1 MSMKDLIKVIVRR
14 GVVFGGLLMLFVM
27 FGNSIDVN
35 ANSICC
41 GVYTKQSS
49 TTSEQ
54 TGWSVYGDSD
64 STYLCGQTLYVE
76 IMVSDG
82 AYSID
87 YATLYID
94 GNAVYTLND
103 YEDDNDKVYSWA
115 SHPHVFTATGV
126 HTCRWVGKWAN
137 SEQTFDIS
145 NTLYLNTITKGT
157 YSTYNF
163 AGDNVQYSVSITGAN
178 TNKTYSYQWYYATSS
193 GGTKTKIAGA
203 TDRTY
208 SFPVTSNLN
217 NRYYYCYVSNGY
229 VNGFSTAF
237 PLYIKYKVSYDANGG
252 TDTPNYQTKYH
263 DENLT
268 IKSNVPTRKGYTF
281 LGWSTSSTATV
292 ANSNYAPGSI
302 YSTNAN
308 LNLYAVWEA
317 KKYSVTYNANGGS
330 GAPSSQTKYYEKTL
344 TLRTTKPTRIGYNF
358 LGWSTNS
365 NATTATYQPGD
376 AYTHNMG
383 ATLYAVWRPNEYD
396 VCYDANGGSGA
407 PLLQTKYYGQ
417 PLTLSRI
424 EPTRTGYTFLGWS
437 TKNTSTIVSY
447 SASGTYTVN
456 EPIILYAVWKKNES
470 NSGTQSSNTTT
481 VTKPATTQKTSS
493 STPVKKKYVFKVGQ
507 IVKVGFLKYKIIK
520 LSGNSGTVTVIG
532 ATNKKA
538 KKLVIPQ
545 NIKKNGI
552 TFKITEIAKNAF
564 KNYKKLSFLRIK
576 ASSIIKIGKNALKGT
591 KRKIKI
597 MVPTSKLKQYSK
609 MIKKAR

>member
-1 MSMKDLIKVIVRR
+1 MTHFLKDILKHLLLILTLLIIFCGIKQSPRVEASVSLEAGIAYEPATGNLDAASLPSGISSFYSHESPYFILAGGADVYFKKVTLYIYNSS
-14 GVVFGGLLMLFVM
+14 GSQVFSETRTLTNDYFRFTNISVQLSAGSYKYEWEYLVTTGSSS
-27 FGNSIDVN
+27 NSYQTIQSGKISFSVTDLTYTVSYN
-35 ANSICC
+35 ANGGS
-41 GVYTKQSS
+41 GAPSSQTKYYGKTLKLSS
-49 TTSEQ
+49 TTPTR
-54 TGWSVYGDSD
+54 TGYTFLGW
-64 STYLCGQTLYVE
+64 
-76 IMVSDG
+76 
-82 AYSID
+82 
-87 YATLYID
+87 ATS
-94 GNAVYTLND
+94 N
-103 YEDDNDKVYSWA
+103 
-115 SHPHVFTATGV
+115 TATA
-126 HTCRWVGKWAN
+126 AN
-137 SEQTFDIS
+137 SS
-145 NTLYLNTITKGT
+145 YAPGST
-157 YSTYNF
+157 YSTN
-163 AGDNVQYSVSITGAN
+163 A
-178 TNKTYSYQWYYATSS
+178 
-193 GGTKTKIAGA
+193 
-203 TDRTY
+203 
-208 SFPVTSNLN
+208 NLN
-217 NRYYYCYVSNGY
+217 
-229 VNGFSTAF
+229 
-237 PLYIKYKVSYDANGG
+237 LYAVWETKKYTVAYNANGG
-252 TDTPNYQTKYH
+252 SGGPSLQTKNYG
-263 DENLT
+263 EPLT
-268 IKSNVPTRKGYTF
+268 LSLTTPTRIGYTF

-292 ANSNYAPGSI
+292 ADSSYAPGKT

-365 NATTATYQPGD
+365 SATTATYQPGD

-447 SASGTYTVN
+447 SAGGTYTVN

-538 KKLVIPQ
+538 KKLVIPK